1 MNNQSVRQ
9 ILLWA
14 AVILV
19 LLIMWNSYQS
29 SDTSSAPVQQS
40 YSHFITNLPYV
51 TEIYVFSDQR
61 SFSYRLSGQQ
71 TLNHSVFPPGET
83 ASVMA
88 ELKAQKT
95 KIGAEPP
102 TEGSGLGTLL
112 LISFVPVL
120 ILIGALVWI
129 AKKSQG
135 GATSFIGSPGK
146 RADRE
151 KNTVRLKDVAGNPGD
166 FDEVY
171 ELIDFLKQP
180 EKYLKAG
187 AALPHGILLYGPP
200 GCGKTLLARAIAGE
214 AEVPFHTIS
223 GSDFVELFVGV
234 GASRVRKLFDDIKKD
249 APAILFIDEI
259 DAVAGHRSSGT
270 GGQGHR
276 EADQT
281 LNQLLVEMDGFEDH
295 DSVLVIGA
303 TNRPDALDAALMRPG
318 RFDRII
324 SINLPDVNARE
335 KILQVHTKKRNLDDD
350 IDLRTIAKGTPGFS
364 GADLMNLVNEAAM
377 LVAKGD
383 REIMTMEDLDG
394 ARDRIMM
401 GKEKSLAMDDKEKE
415 ITAYHEAGHAI
426 VGYNMPDHDPIYKIS
441 IVPRGR
447 ALGVTMYLPDRD
459 RYSHSHQYL
468 LSQLASLM
476 GGRAAEELQY
486 GKPGITTGAA
496 NDLERATRLARNM
509 ITRWGFSDTG
519 LISFEDNDYNCL
531 SDDTKTQID
540 NQVRALLK
548 DAYDRATSIL
558 KKNKN
563 NLQKVA
569 DALIETETVDFQAFL
584 ELIGEKNG

>member
-1 MNNQSVRQ
+1 
-9 ILLWA
+9 
-14 AVILV
+14 
-19 LLIMWNSYQS
+19 
-29 SDTSSAPVQQS
+29 
-40 YSHFITNLPYV
+40 
-51 TEIYVFSDQR
+51 
-61 SFSYRLSGQQ
+61 
-71 TLNHSVFPPGET
+71 
-83 ASVMA
+83 MA

-335 KILQVHTKKRNLDDD
+335 KILQVHTKKRNLDEDV
-350 IDLRTIAKGTPGFS
+350 DLRTIAKGTPGFS